1 VRANESGRQRDDA
14 QGADPEPPP
23 RSIQTRSKGDVMGA
37 TAAGKLVPVLE
48 GDPDRRAF
56 IRNGFADASS
66 LLVGHQ

>member
-1 VRANESGRQRDDA
+1 
-14 QGADPEPPP
+14 
-23 RSIQTRSKGDVMGA
+23 MGA